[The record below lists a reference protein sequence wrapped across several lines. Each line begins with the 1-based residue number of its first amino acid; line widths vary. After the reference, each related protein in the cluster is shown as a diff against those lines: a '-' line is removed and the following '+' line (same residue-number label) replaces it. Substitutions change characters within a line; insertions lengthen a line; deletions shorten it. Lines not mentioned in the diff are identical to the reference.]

1 MSRFNNVESAPV
13 VLVRGSDPVLV
24 HDAVIAIDHLLVG
37 DAERDFCVEEL
48 PFDALVSESGAVDV
62 GRIVDAAHTPAFLA
76 ERRVVIARGL
86 GVLTKADDVAP
97 IVGYLADPLST
108 TSLVLVWD
116 KPDGSQRKTGPPPK
130 SLVGAIKAA
139 GGVVVETDPGSG
151 RKAGE
156 WIDEQLKAE
165 QFRLDAAART
175 KLVDFLGEQPDLL
188 VGILATLRGVFS
200 KGAVLSADDLQ
211 AFLGAAGDV
220 TPWVL
225 TDAID
230 SGDVSGAVVAV
241 QRMMHSGDRHPL
253 QILSTLSSHVGAMV
267 ALDGAELAGHDD
279 AARML
284 GMHPFRAKKLLS
296 QSRRLGSERL
306 RDFMALLAQ
315 ADLDVRGA
323 KAWPDNVVMEVLVA
337 RMASRTGAT
346 RRTSGT
352 RNSS

>member
-1 MSRFNNVESAPV
+1 MSRFDGVKDAPV
-13 VLVRGSDPVLV
+13 VLVRGADPVLV
-24 HDAVIAIDHLLVG
+24 HDAVIAIDRLLVG
-37 DAERDFCVEEL
+37 DAERDFCVEDL
-48 PFDALVSESGAVDV
+48 PFESLVAESGAVDV
-62 GRIVDAAHTPAFLA
+62 GRVVDAAHTPAFLA

-116 KPDGSQRKTGPPPK
+116 KPDGSQRKTGAPPK
-130 SLVGAIKAA
+130 SLVAAIKAA
-139 GGVVVETDPGSG
+139 GGIVVETDPGSG
-151 RKAGE
+151 RKAEE
-156 WIDEQLKAE
+156 WIDEHLKAE
-165 QFRLDAAART
+165 EFRLDAAART

-188 VGILATLRGVFS
+188 VGVLATLRGVFA

-211 AFLGAAGDV
+211 TYLGSAGDV
-220 TPWVL
+220 TPWAL

-230 SGDVSGAVVAV
+230 SGDVAGAIVTL

-253 QILSTLSSHVGAMV
+253 QILSTLSGHVGAMV
-267 ALDGAELAGHDD
+267 ALDGAEVAGHDD

-296 QSRRLGSERL
+296 QSRRLGSDRL
-306 RDFMALLAQ
+306 RDFMGLLAQ

-323 KAWPDNVVMEVLVA
+323 KAWPDSVVMEVLVA
-337 RMASRTGAT
+337 RMASRSGAP
-346 RRTSGT
+346 RRGSGS
-352 RNSS
+352 RISS